1 MLSLDI
7 VFDALDRCEISASD
21 FIITLLT
28 SPYYQ
33 DHGHHCNLVSHCSD
47 VFLALLHH
55 SDMHD
60 KLAELCFD
68 AVKETYHQELHV
80 LASEDNGWH
89 FGASRVTTK
98 QMEEFSLTEMAENIE
113 LNAPEW
119 RGVMMDDETKPE
131 DTEDYWDE
139 IEEVDLEG
147 FINNLAEEQGTAL
160 SAEGHCQK
168 RHLASAMM
176 KKTLISGIIVHGMN
190 QKANLLQS
198 LLGFFIDTFAWIGV
212 SISTNA
218 INLAVRSLSVESE
231 NTLKAIGRSFLA
243 SYAYDNF
250 DVDLK
255 SDIASVEKSND
266 SLKHLTS
273 GLLFPM
279 VHRVTTEDLRCS
291 QEIWLKSPL
300 NRQVAKEDKPPK
312 RTWCDLVH
320 LHLTDHSSTSWH
332 ISFNS
337 WMFLC
342 DLCTHR
348 PEYFHQFQS
357 RIHPPN
363 PIEQIPLT
371 KTPIFATRAMDVNNS
386 TVNGNIHAVNLLL
399 EQGGVTDPSMQSEET
414 DSPDLWEYVV
424 FMHGDLGTGER
435 LQSAQAWRSIESTP
449 WNCLQHVVFI
459 PGLFHLKMACADAIW
474 RCFILPLAGRGDKT
488 SLMKDVSQLR
498 PRETGIYG
506 TKPNF
511 RRMHLLISHAGIC
524 RHLDC
529 WRVHVTKK
537 KHDITSLD
545 SFASSEPH
553 FEDLVEMAE
562 EISHTYIQVGSHQ
575 LERTQR
581 KPVNERNSQFE
592 NALLL
597 NKYFLFYEELSYAIN
612 CGNISRVE
620 TCIIG
625 WIPILKATGKHKY
638 ATHMTNFL
646 LNIHFVYPA
655 GLRQAIQYH
664 ILVNPTG
671 RPMKWR
677 PVDCRQVKNGGKGSN
692 RTVEWIILE
701 SPLVQIYRNVQG
713 LVEKHFDL
721 THRSTEHTAPNMQRT
736 FQSLQKK
743 LALNSPH
750 AVELGR
756 RSGHEIED
764 LISKGRDM
772 MEKAESEN
780 EDNGDEGCPML
791 EDVMVEL
798 L

>member
-1 MLSLDI
+1 
-7 VFDALDRCEISASD
+7 
-21 FIITLLT
+21 
-28 SPYYQ
+28 
-33 DHGHHCNLVSHCSD
+33 
-47 VFLALLHH
+47 
-55 SDMHD
+55 
-60 KLAELCFD
+60 
-68 AVKETYHQELHV
+68 
-80 LASEDNGWH
+80 
-89 FGASRVTTK
+89 
-98 QMEEFSLTEMAENIE
+98 MAENIE

-119 RGVMMDDETKPE
+119 WRFLGRFLGGEEMHNDQASGKSVADGLEGVMMDDETEPE

-147 FINNLAEEQGTAL
+147 FINNLAEERGTAL
-160 SAEGHCQK
+160 SAEGRRQK
-168 RHLASAMM
+168 RRLASAMM

-198 LLGFFIDTFAWIGV
+198 LLGFFMQSTHTPYKVIDTFARIGV
-212 SISTNA
+212 SISTDA

-279 VHRVTTEDLRCS
+279 VHGVTTEDLRCS

-300 NRQVAKEDKPPK
+300 NRQVAEEDKPPK
-312 RTWCDLVH
+312 RTWRDLVH
-320 LHLTDHSSTSWH
+320 LHLTDHSSTSRH

-337 WMFLC
+337 WMFLR
-342 DLCTHR
+342 DLCTHG

-414 DSPDLWEYVV
+414 DSPDLSEYVV

-449 WNCLQHVVFI
+449 WNRLQHVVFI

-474 RCFILPLAGRGDKT
+474 RCFILPLAGRGDET

-524 RHLDC
+524 RCLDC

-562 EISHTYIQVGSHQ
+562 EISRTYVQVGSHQ
-575 LERTQR
+575 LERTRR
-581 KPVNERNSQFE
+581 KPVNEWDSQFE

-612 CGNISRVE
+612 CGDIGRVE

-646 LNIHFVYPA
+646 LNVHFVYPA
-655 GLRQAIQYH
+655 GLRRAIRYH

-677 PVDCRQVKNGGKGSN
+677 PVDWCVELNNLFTKVKNGGKGSN

-756 RSGHEIED
+756 RSGHEVED

-772 MEKAESEN
+772 MEKAEQGDEEVIRSEN
-780 EDNGDEGCPML
+780 EDNGDEGRPML